1 MIAPTRRGTRG
12 KIALAQ
18 RSSNAMW
25 RSAMKE
31 GAMKEGAMKE
41 GAMKEGAMKEEARN
55 PRRRMIGDRL
65 ADRAARD
72 HQAAANSAWQA
83 KRIST

>member
-18 RSSNAMW
+18 RSSNAM
-25 RSAMKE
+25 RRC
-31 GAMKEGAMKE
+31 
-41 GAMKEGAMKEEARN
+41 AMKEGAMKEEARN